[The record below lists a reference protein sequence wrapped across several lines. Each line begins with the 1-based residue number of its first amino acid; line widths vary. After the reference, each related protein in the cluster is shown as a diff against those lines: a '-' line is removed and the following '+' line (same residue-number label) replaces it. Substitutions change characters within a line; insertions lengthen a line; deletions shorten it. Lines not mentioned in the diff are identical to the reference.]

1 MEIQSCLPA
10 CLGEAVQ
17 TAQRFKHQ
25 SDSLEPLTPCLGT
38 CLESLPSLSSSSSL
52 DLTNSLV
59 LSGLVHKQASSSAT
73 LYTVLHD
80 YPKLYYFPAHF
91 PYFCASW
98 HSVHLFLYSWVQ
110 QRITLFLFVS
120 LVISLSLSHV

>member
-25 SDSLEPLTPCLGT
+25 SDSLEPLGT